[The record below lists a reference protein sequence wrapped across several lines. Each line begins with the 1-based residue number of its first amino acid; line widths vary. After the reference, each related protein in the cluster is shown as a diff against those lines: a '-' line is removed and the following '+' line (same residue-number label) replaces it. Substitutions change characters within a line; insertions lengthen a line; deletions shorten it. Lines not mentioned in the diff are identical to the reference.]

1 VSASV
6 ASQVAETQ
14 EEKGPVAGMSPALR
28 LFLLFLVASIAIGIF
43 MTIDANGNW
52 DFILP
57 FRGRKIVSM
66 VVVAFAIASST
77 VLFQTITNNR
87 ILTPSIMGFDSLY
100 MLIQTVAVF
109 TLGAVELVQVDDRLR
124 FLIEVMTMSVFAG
137 ILYWWLFVQSDR
149 SLHLLVLVGIIF
161 GVLFGSLTNMLQRM
175 IDPTEFA
182 VLQDA
187 GFASFNAVNKT
198 LLGIATGIILAIGV
212 IMWRMNR
219 TLDALT
225 LGREIAVN
233 IGVNYRR
240 DVMVVLTMV
249 TVLISVSTALVGPI
263 TFFGLLVA
271 HLAYQTIGSPSHRY
285 TIPAA
290 ALYAVIF
297 LVGGQMILERVFNF
311 NSSLSIM
318 IEFAGG
324 LLFILLLLRGG
335 RT

>member
-1 VSASV
+1 VSVSV
-6 ASQVAETQ
+6 ATPIQ
-14 EEKGPVAGMSPALR
+14 EDIVKPRVWPPAVR
-28 LFLLFLVASIAIGIF
+28 LALLALAAIGLIVVF
-43 MTIDANGNW
+43 MTIDSNGNW

-57 FRGRKIVSM
+57 FRGRKILSM
-66 VVVAFAIASST
+66 VVVGFAIASST

-109 TLGAVELVQVDDRLR
+109 SLGAVQLVQIDDRVR
-124 FLIEVMTMSVFAG
+124 FLIEVLAMGVFAG
-137 ILYWWLFVQSDR
+137 LLYWWLFVRSDR

-161 GVLFGSLTNMLQRM
+161 GVLFGSFTNLLQRM

-187 GFASFNAVNKT
+187 GFASFNSVNKT
-198 LLGIATGIILAIGV
+198 LLGIATGIILAVAV

-225 LGREIAVN
+225 LGREIAIN

-240 DVMVVLTMV
+240 DVMVILTMV

-271 HLAYQTIGSPSHRY
+271 HLAYQTIGTASHRF

-290 ALYAVIF
+290 ALYAVIA
-297 LVGGQMILERVFNF
+297 LVGGQMVLERVFNF

-324 LLFILLLLRGG
+324 TLFILLLLRGG
-335 RT
+335 RK